1 VGRPGD
7 ISRSA
12 PTRRRTAGYRIP
24 ADLPTVPARR
34 ATPPVRRRSDQP
46 APPPACGGRFALV
59 GGKTV
64 LGAVSALVLAGT
76 GYYWSQL
83 KSFADKVTTVDVITE
98 QKESGPPI
106 DGAMDI
112 LLVGMD
118 SRTDAQGNPLS
129 EEQLAMLN
137 AGEADGVLN
146 TDTIILIHIPVE
158 GGKATGISIPRDS
171 YVAIPDYGK
180 HKINSAYLRRK
191 NDAMETLQ
199 QEGVTDERELQVRSN
214 QEGAKSLIATVQ
226 QLTGVTID
234 HYAEVNLLG
243 FYDITNAIGGIDVCL
258 KAPVQDRFSGAN
270 FPAGPQ
276 TLSGAPALAFVR
288 QRHGLLNGDI
298 DRVARQQVFLA
309 GMARKAFSGNLLA
322 PGSDTMDKLQQA
334 VAKSVVLDEGW
345 NIVEFAAQIVEFTGG
360 NLTFQTIPV
369 GSLALETPS
378 DGQAVEVN
386 PADVKAFVRGVI
398 PDEAATDAAAPGTPD
413 PASITVNVRN
423 GAGVRGLAGDV
434 ADSLTSAG
442 FTTGVVDNASSR
454 NATVV
459 RFAPGEQANGD
470 LVAQAL
476 SGPAQ
481 VEEDTNQAPGQV
493 TVLLGSDY
501 PTSDSLG
508 GGHLLNLN
516 AGKAQPPTD
525 PTVGDGTCVN

>member
-1 VGRPGD
+1 MGRPGD

-12 PTRRRTAGYRIP
+12 PTRRRTDGYRIP

-34 ATPPVRRRSDQP
+34 ATPPVRRAAPAVQP
-46 APPPACGGRFALV
+46 RGNRFALV
-59 GGKTV
+59 SGKATV
-64 LGAVSALVLAGT
+64 GLVSALVLAGT

-83 KSFADKVTTVDVITE
+83 NSFADKVTTVDVIAE
-98 QKESGPPI
+98 QEESGPPI
-106 DGAMDI
+106 DGAVDI

-146 TDTIILIHIPVE
+146 TDTIILIHVPVE
-158 GGKATGISIPRDS
+158 GGKAMGISIPRDS

-226 QLTGVTID
+226 QLTGVTVD

-288 QRHGLLNGDI
+288 QRHGLPNGDI

-309 GMARKAFSGNLLA
+309 GMARKAFSGNLLT

-345 NIVEFAAQIVEFTGG
+345 NIVEFAQQIVEFTGG

-386 PADVKAFVRGVI
+386 PAEVKAFVRGVI
-398 PDEAATDAAAPGTPD
+398 PDEAAPDAGAPD
-413 PASITVNVRN
+413 PAAVTVNVRN
-423 GAGVRGLAGDV
+423 GAGVRNLAGDV
-434 ADSLTSAG
+434 AESLTSAG
-442 FTTGVVDNASSR
+442 FTTGVVDNASPR
-454 NATVV
+454 EATVV

-481 VEEDTNQAPGQV
+481 VEEDANQVPGQV

-501 PTSDSLG
+501 PTNDSLG
-508 GGHLLNLN
+508 GVRLLDLN
-516 AGKAQPPTD
+516 AGRAQPPTD